1 MKSLFSNGKLVFS
14 VPVLV
19 HDIQFNQITS
29 VLVSRSNTVQ
39 FTLNKTAVAVCL
51 ALSSPF
57 IYANG
62 LAINEQSASGAGT
75 AYAGRASSALDASTI
90 YGNPAGLSRLQQSE
104 VILGAAAVKA
114 KVDISNVST
123 SKKGTHKGD
132 MVPFATV
139 PFAYYATPVNEHWA
153 VGVGMY
159 VPFALI
165 SDYEKAFQGSDHG
178 LYSKVAVMT
187 IQPTVSYKF
196 NDHIAV
202 GFGPTINRLDG
213 KLTSTV
219 NTSVMPGQADT
230 KVNIKGD
237 DTAYGFNLGI
247 LVDFNE
253 RTAWGITYHSKVD
266 YEITGHTSVAG
277 APAVPVLGNL
287 NGKYSAKLDLTT
299 PESIDTS
306 ITHQLNDQWTIH
318 AGATY
323 TRWSRLESIV
333 AKNKGMPATTPE
345 QFRNMGESFKWH
357 NTWAYSIGAS
367 YQARPDLVLRAG
379 FALDASPTTNEH
391 RTVRVPVGNR
401 KILALGAGWTPQPN
415 MTFDIAYAYIRE
427 SKTSVSQ
434 TEGQPLKAPFSA
446 TYRNSAHGLVGQ
458 MVYRF

>member
-1 MKSLFSNGKLVFS
+1 M
-14 VPVLV
+14 
-19 HDIQFNQITS
+19 
-29 VLVSRSNTVQ
+29 Q

-51 ALSSPF
+51 ALSSQLV
-57 IYANG
+57 YANG

-90 YGNPAGLSRLQQSE
+90 YGNPAGISRLGESQ

-123 SKKGTHKGD
+123 GKAGGTHKGD

-139 PFAYYATPVNEHWA
+139 PFAYYATPINEQWA

-165 SDYEKAFQGSDHG
+165 SDYEKSFAGRDHG

-187 IQPTVSYKF
+187 LQPTVSYKF
-196 NDHIAV
+196 NDHVSI

-213 KLTSTV
+213 KLTSTL
-219 NTSVMPGQADT
+219 NTNAMTGKGDT
-230 KVNIKGD
+230 KINIKGN
-237 DTAYGFNLGI
+237 DTAYGYNIGL

-253 RTAWGITYHSKVD
+253 QTTWGITYHSKVD
-266 YEITGHTSVAG
+266 YEIEGHTSAHNSPM
-277 APAVPVLGNL
+277 PAL
-287 NGKYSAKLDLTT
+287 NGKYSATLDLTT
-299 PESIDTS
+299 PESVDTS
-306 ITHQLNDQWTIH
+306 ITHKLDDQWTLH

-333 AKNKGMPATTPE
+333 ARNKGVPVP
-345 QFRNMGESFKWH
+345 QFQNMGESFKWH
-357 NTWAYSIGAS
+357 DTWAYSIGAS
-367 YQARPDLVLRAG
+367 YQVNPTLVLRTG
-379 FALDASPTTNEH
+379 FALDASPTTNEY

-401 KILALGAGWTPQPN
+401 KILAFGAGWTPQPN
-415 MTFDIAYAYIRE
+415 MTFDVAYAYIRE
-427 SKTSVSQ
+427 SKTAVNQ
-434 TEGQPLKAPFSA
+434 TDGAPLKAPFSA